1 MADKPKQ
8 QILVPY
14 DYTTVAKNAL
24 QCGIRMARIF
34 NCEISI
40 VYAVSRREAKTWTQ
54 WDHAKAEIRKKLIPV
69 ANDVISKQGINTSVY
84 VFKGQIDHVIS
95 TFYERINAIM
105 MVAGFNAQGKEK
117 NAFFSLKSIINK
129 FRELRIPILVVQDIS
144 HEGNMFQNIIMPV
157 DFNKEAKEKSS
168 WAGFF
173 SKLNRSRI
181 YLVSRTYRD
190 PFFAAQIKN
199 NLTSI
204 KKLFDTAEV
213 VFEEKNAGTIRGS
226 IDRFALDFARA
237 NNGDMLILMATP
249 ERGIDDYFIGPP
261 EKRIIAAARDIPVLL
276 LNPRDDLYLP
286 CV

>member
-129 FRELRIPILVVQDIS
+129 FREI
-144 HEGNMFQNIIMPV
+144 G
-157 DFNKEAKEKSS
+157 
-168 WAGFF
+168 
-173 SKLNRSRI
+173 
-181 YLVSRTYRD
+181 
-190 PFFAAQIKN
+190 
-199 NLTSI
+199 
-204 KKLFDTAEV
+204 
-213 VFEEKNAGTIRGS
+213 
-226 IDRFALDFARA
+226 RA
-237 NNGDMLILMATP
+237 H
-249 ERGIDDYFIGPP
+249 
-261 EKRIIAAARDIPVLL
+261 V
-276 LNPRDDLYLP
+276 
-286 CV
+286 